1 VTNPRLRPN
10 DALYLT
16 VGDHAVPDPGVRE
29 LIAAREIVQAFLT
42 APRPEDVFQF
52 TLDRVTP
59 LVGASFSCIY
69 LLDEGSDLMRL
80 AAVHN
85 WPARYASFL
94 GEMRVRVGAGPSG
107 EAASEKRAIEIGDVF
122 SDSSLEDWQEV
133 ARELGFRALVAL
145 PLQTAQGVLGT
156 ITFYFTAPGPFS
168 AESRS
173 LLRMVA
179 DQAAATAEKAR
190 LIGDLQRANV
200 ALEEKNRELERQN
213 AMLLDARR
221 AKDEFLA
228 NISHELRTPLT
239 AVIGYSSLMQE
250 GIAGPLTAEQQR
262 TLAQVKG
269 SGEKLLELV
278 DDLLELTTLAQGS
291 AELELATFDCRDA
304 ATAAAGRA
312 RGTPVGVTLRMQL
325 PAEPIT
331 ICSDRRRVEK
341 VLAILLE
348 NAFKFTTEGQVS
360 IGIARSGRGVVLS
373 VEDSGIGIPPA
384 AMEYIFEEFRQVD
397 GSSTRRFG
405 GSGLGLALARRLAR
419 TLGGEISVESTI
431 GAGSRFA
438 LEVPDFPG
446 KGSSLPE

>member
-1 VTNPRLRPN
+1 VTNQRLRPN

-29 LIAAREIVQAFLT
+29 LIAAREIIQAFLT

-69 LLDEGSDLMRL
+69 LMDEGTDLMRL
-80 AAVHN
+80 SAVHN
-85 WPARYASFL
+85 WPARYAPFL
-94 GEMRVRVGAGPSG
+94 GQMRVRVGAGPSG
-107 EAASEKRAIEIGDVF
+107 EAASEKRAIEVADVF

-145 PLQTAQGVLGT
+145 PLQTAHGVLGT

-168 AESRS
+168 SESRS

-179 DQAAATAEKAR
+179 DQVAATAEKAR
-190 LIGDLQRANV
+190 LIGDLQKANI

-213 AMLLDARR
+213 TVLLDARR

-250 GIAGPLTAEQQR
+250 GVTGPVTAEQQR
-262 TLAQVKG
+262 TLAQVRG

-278 DDLLELTTLAQGS
+278 NDLLELTTLADGS
-291 AELELATFDCRDA
+291 AELELTKFDCRDA
-304 ATAAAGRA
+304 ATAAARRA
-312 RGTPVGVTLRMQL
+312 RGTPEGVALRMEL
-325 PAEPIT
+325 PAEPI
-331 ICSDRRRVEK
+331 IVRSDRRRVERI
-341 VLAILLE
+341 LTILLE
-348 NAFKFTTEGQVS
+348 NAFKFTKEGRVS
-360 IGIARSGRGVVLS
+360 IGMARTEQGAMLS
-373 VEDSGIGIPPA
+373 VEDTGIGIPA
-384 AMEYIFEEFRQVD
+384 EAMEYIFEEFRQAD

-419 TLGGEISVESTI
+419 TLGGEISVRSTM
-431 GAGSRFA
+431 GAGSWFA
-438 LEVPDFPG
+438 VDVPDHPG
-446 KGSSLPE
+446 KG